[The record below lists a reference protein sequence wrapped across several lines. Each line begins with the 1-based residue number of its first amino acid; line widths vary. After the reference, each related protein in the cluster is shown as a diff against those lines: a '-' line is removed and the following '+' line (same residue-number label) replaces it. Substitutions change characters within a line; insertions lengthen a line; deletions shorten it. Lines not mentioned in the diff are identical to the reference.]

1 MTQMAS
7 LPTFK
12 YQTMNIGD
20 VRIAKTYDKKGKAE
34 VRTLQIGDTEA
45 KPSNRF
51 WDSLCSKFG
60 FGPSVFNY
68 FTHHEVFDRINSV
81 SAKNKIRVTIQADP
95 DDGVPSS
102 EFEPIALGVSNPDRH
117 ILRASQAAYALNNL
131 EVKSLAYHDGVIS
144 STHPPRN
151 EVSFN
156 IGGDDHATRLALETP
171 VDGYGRPNVYLSLLR
186 QICLNGMVARGKA
199 FQSQINLG
207 NDSNAFQ
214 TLERVVQAYNNED
227 GFIALKQRVTAS
239 QNSWASVFEMMRLSK
254 MLWRVNNDDFKAS
267 YINKNYQGNV
277 EKDKLRN
284 DILRSLY
291 NKSGDVRAIYGVAQ
305 IDAISKKKMRTLPT
319 KAKTYDLINFA
330 TEAATHWF
338 NQEYATKMHAFVGD
352 LVSNEY
358 DLENSVQDFA
368 EFDDFL
374 NPATAKAISN

>member
-7 LPTFK
+7 LPTFN

-34 VRTLQIGDTEA
+34 VRTLQIGDIEA

-81 SAKNKIRVTIQADP
+81 SSKNKIRVTIQTDP
-95 DDGVPSS
+95 DDGNPQ
-102 EFEPIALGVSNPDRH
+102 EGFEPIALGVSNPDRH
-117 ILRASQAAYALNNL
+117 ILRASQAACALKNL

-151 EVSFN
+151 EMSFN
-156 IGGDDHATRLALETP
+156 IGGDEHATRLALETP

-186 QICLNGMVARGKA
+186 QVCLNGAIARGKA

-207 NDSNAFQ
+207 NDANSFQ

-227 GFIALKQRVTAS
+227 GFVALKQRMTAS
-239 QNSWASVFEMMRLSK
+239 QNSWASVFEMVKLSK
-254 MLWRVNNDDFKAS
+254 MLWRTSNGDFTNGYVS
-267 YINKNYQGNV
+267 KNYEGNV

-319 KAKTYDLINFA
+319 KAKVYDLINFA
-330 TEAATHWF
+330 SEAATHWF
-338 NQEYATKMHAFVGD
+338 TPQYATRMHAFIGD

-358 DLENSVQDFA
+358 DLENSVNDFA
-368 EFDDFL
+368 EFDNFL
-374 NPATAKAISN
+374 NPMSAKVASN